1 MRTGITVATALAAGL
16 YLVSGSIPIAA
27 QTADTPEVEP
37 AAPNVAAKPAP
48 KAKPQPEARK
58 LFGAKP
64 APAPLEARASAL
76 YSRGCLAGARP
87 LAIDGPAWQ
96 AMRLSRNRNWGHPD
110 LVALVERLAVDVKAK
125 DGWRGLL
132 VGDISQPRGGP
143 MLTGHASHQI
153 GLDADIWLTEMPDRR
168 LTEREREDMSAI
180 SMLGTDGVLVDPKI
194 FTPAHARIIR
204 RAASYPEVE
213 RVLVHPG
220 IKKALCEDP
229 ASDKATLAKI
239 RPFWGHHY
247 HMHIRIACPP
257 GNDLCKA
264 QPPTTADDGCGEEV
278 DTWIAQLRRPKPPPD
293 PEKKPPPPRPQLTMD
308 QLPAECRLVLETPT
322 SPAAAPPAA
331 ARPPAQ
337 KGASRDK

>member
-1 MRTGITVATALAAGL
+1 
-16 YLVSGSIPIAA
+16 
-27 QTADTPEVEP
+27 
-37 AAPNVAAKPAP
+37 
-48 KAKPQPEARK
+48 
-58 LFGAKP
+58 
-64 APAPLEARASAL
+64 
-76 YSRGCLAGARP
+76 
-87 LAIDGPAWQ
+87 
-96 AMRLSRNRNWGHPD
+96 MRLSRNRNWGHPN
-110 LVALVERLAVDVKAK
+110 LVALVQRLAIDAKAK

-132 VGDISQPRGGP
+132 VGDLSQPRGGP

-194 FTPAHARIIR
+194 FTPAHARLIR

-229 ASDKATLAKI
+229 ASDKASMAKI

-257 GNDLCKA
+257 GNDLCKP
-264 QPPTTADDGCGEEV
+264 QPPTTADDGCGKEV

-293 PEKKPPPPRPQLTMD
+293 PEKKPPPPRPQITLD
-308 QLPAECRLVLETPT
+308 QLPAECRLVLETP
-322 SPAAAPPAA
+322 AAPVPAPPAA
-331 ARPPAQ
+331 GHPPAQ
-337 KGASRDK
+337 KGASRGQ